1 MALPIEAC
9 AEHKIESTVGPIIV
23 SVSRPTDSRGEIVYE
38 ERGATQKDQPVVAG
52 GVVQPVPIKLPDP
65 KYPKSRKKEH
75 ASGDITIWGVVAQN
89 GEFIDAKVADG
100 YDPDFSKN
108 ALDAVARYRF
118 KPATLD
124 GKPVAELIRVVVSF
138 RI

>member
-1 MALPIEAC
+1 M
-9 AEHKIESTVGPIIV
+9 
-23 SVSRPTDSRGEIVYE
+23 YE

-52 GVVQPVPIKLPDP
+52 VFVQLVPIKLPDP

-100 YDPDFSKN
+100 SDPDFSKN